1 MNSIMKYLPLPEFL
15 IARIKESETQDN
27 TPDKAPSAGLNADV
41 SANTKTTQELLTFRL
56 THRNFSV
63 VLCVLPSRGQT
74 SVRRI
79 FHQKIQPHMLS
90 KLNIKKIVCDL
101 RRQLVVRGIKL
112 KTLTHAII
120 RDLIRRLSHDSQIPG
135 RPSGHLSAKR
145 QGLLRHQN
153 HNVGSSGYEADTEC
167 PPLRQKK
174 LPKRPNNRTD
184 ISTKSGIMKSS

>member
-15 IARIKESETQDN
+15 ITRIKESETQDN
-27 TPDKAPSAGLNADV
+27 TPDKASSYV
-41 SANTKTTQELLTFRL
+41 SANTKTTQELITFRL

-63 VLCVLPSRGQT
+63 VLCVLPSRCQT

-79 FHQKIQPHMLS
+79 FHQRIQPHMLS

-112 KTLTHAII
+112 KILTHAII

-153 HNVGSSGYEADTEC
+153 HNVGVGVVWAEVRV
-167 PPLRQKK
+167 LQIF
-174 LPKRPNNRTD
+174 N
-184 ISTKSGIMKSS
+184 